1 VQAAYTGTIGTRLP
15 QRVSSNPRT
24 GYAPCVTLPCAYLP
38 RLNPNRGDIF
48 TITNGAHSTY
58 HSLQLTGTK
67 RAAKEGLFRG
77 LSLSAAYTWSHW
89 IDNASEIFGPEV
101 RRVRDFKF
109 LRKNAA
115 PIEVITPFAED
126 FANTTSGERGDS
138 SYDRRHRIALSFV
151 WSLPS
156 PSSASMRWILGGWE
170 VSGIFTKQ
178 SGAPFSPLNSFGACT
193 DANGDGNLTNDR
205 PSIGDPRAPLDRV
218 ALAKDP
224 NCLDL
229 TQGYVD
235 VFGNSIDPSTA
246 HFVQVPL
253 GARTGSTFTAGGA
266 TFVAGNAG
274 RNILRGP
281 SLSQL
286 DLSVHKEL
294 RLTERLALHLRMEA
308 FDILNSQNAGNAIGN
323 PFIVDTEAAPALA
336 FGTILPAVTPA
347 RATGIIPENSID
359 AFDSATHQPLF
370 LSRQFMN
377 TSSRQLQA
385 GVKLIF

>member
-1 VQAAYTGTIGTRLP
+1 
-15 QRVSSNPRT
+15 
-24 GYAPCVTLPCAYLP
+24 
-38 RLNPNRGDIF
+38 LNPNRGDIF
-48 TITNGAHSTY
+48 TVTNGAHSTY

-67 RAAKEGLFRG
+67 RIAKEGLFRG
-77 LSLSAAYTWSHW
+77 LLLSAAYTWSHW

-115 PIEVITPFAED
+115 PLEVITPFAEN
-126 FANTTSGERGDS
+126 FANTTSGERGNS
-138 SYDRRHRIALSFV
+138 SYDRRHRVTLSFV

-156 PSSASMRWILGGWE
+156 PGNSSMRWVFAGWE
-170 VSGIFTKQ
+170 VSGIFTAQ

-205 PSIGDPRAPLDRV
+205 PSIGDPRAPLNSV
-218 ALAKDP
+218 ALMKDP

-229 TQGYVD
+229 TQGYLD
-235 VFGNSIDPSTA
+235 AFGKSIDPSTA

-253 GARTGSTFTAGGA
+253 NARTGSSFTAGGA
-266 TFVAGNAG
+266 IFIAGNAG

-281 SLSQL
+281 SSNQL
-286 DLSVHKEL
+286 DFSVHKNL
-294 RLTERLALHLRMEA
+294 HLTERLTLQLRMEA
-308 FDILNSQNAGNAIGN
+308 FDVLNSQNAGNSIGN

-336 FGTILPAVTPA
+336 FGTVLPAVTPA
-347 RATGIIPENSID
+347 RATGIIPENSLD
-359 AFDSATHQPLF
+359 AFDAATGQPLF
-370 LSRQFMN
+370 LSRRFMS

-385 GVKLIF
+385 GVKLVF